1 MSEYKIIESKEIVWC
16 QYDDRY
22 VYIEREDNEVTGIN
36 FMQGD
41 ELDYFKDHYLE
52 SNTQLTKFYHAV
64 NVYLGGKSELDR
76 INQAIWAYHSYRN
89 D

>member
-52 SNTQLTKFYHAV
+52 PYKELTKFYHATRM
-64 NVYLGGKSELDR
+64 YLIGPNELDR
-76 INQAIWAYHSYRN
+76 INQAIWAYVSYRN